1 MTGTDRNI
9 DRNRHA
15 QTPQLGRVSLSV
27 RVLEPLLLYLKARG
41 HDSSAFLRT
50 QGVDSKIFQDPEARL
65 PHTVAVS
72 LWPAAA
78 RLTNDADIGLHVAEG
93 IRPGAY
99 GALGY
104 ALRTSEN
111 FGMSLQ
117 RLCRYHRVF
126 HDAAEVQLRVRGESA
141 ILSHRLSVPGGVPRA
156 VSEYIV
162 AAWLITS
169 RQAAGVDW
177 IPIEARFPH
186 STPEDTSE
194 HGRLFGC
201 TLKFG
206 NDRSELVFSRD
217 LLDMPFES
225 ADPQLQAILET
236 QVLAMFQ
243 RLPKGEA
250 VTDSVRRLL
259 AGELCNGEPSLEQI
273 APRLHMSA
281 RTLHRRLEDEG
292 TTFRQV
298 LAEVR
303 REIAARHLSERR
315 LAIGEIA
322 FLLGFSEPSAFHRA
336 FKRWTGHAPLAYRQL
351 TPA

>member
-1 MTGTDRNI
+1 MTGIDRSV

-15 QTPQLGRVSLSV
+15 QTPQPGRLSLSV
-27 RVLEPLLLYLKARG
+27 RVLEPLLIYLKARG
-41 HDSSAFLRT
+41 HDSSAFLKD
-50 QGVDSKIFQDPEARL
+50 QGVDPTIFGNPEARL

-78 RLTNDADIGLHVAEG
+78 RLTNDLDLGLHVAEG

-117 RLCRYHRVF
+117 RLRRYHRVL
-126 HDAAEVQLRVRGESA
+126 HDAAEVQLTVRGDHA
-141 ILSHRLSVPGGVPRA
+141 ILSHWLPFPGGVPRA

-217 LLDMPFES
+217 LL
-225 ADPQLQAILET
+225 
-236 QVLAMFQ
+236 
-243 RLPKGEA
+243 
-250 VTDSVRRLL
+250 
-259 AGELCNGEPSLEQI
+259 
-273 APRLHMSA
+273 
-281 RTLHRRLEDEG
+281 
-292 TTFRQV
+292 
-298 LAEVR
+298 
-303 REIAARHLSERR
+303 
-315 LAIGEIA
+315 
-322 FLLGFSEPSAFHRA
+322 
-336 FKRWTGHAPLAYRQL
+336 
-351 TPA
+351 